1 LRYCDPAFQLP
12 QSLKLLKAAPEYL
25 WQITQLDFIHIS
37 SRICHIQHGVFVP
50 KKTGTQKIP
59 GASKDVRIGWNIRRA
74 GESVEM
80 LEN

>member
-12 QSLKLLKAAPEYL
+12 QSLKLLKAAP
-25 WQITQLDFIHIS
+25 DFIHIS

-59 GASKDVRIGWNIRRA
+59 GASKDVRTGWNIRRP